1 MRGRLVTFEGIE
13 GSGKS
18 SLVTRLAASLGRPDR
33 QVVATREPGEG
44 LDPEIREYV
53 LTRARLQPLSEAFYM
68 LMDRHQHVVGML
80 RPLLES
86 GVHVLCD
93 RYVDSTV
100 AYQGGGSGIDRAALV
115 AMNDLAVGATKP
127 DLTIL
132 LDLEVRVALER
143 VRARSPHKQ
152 LDRFESETVEFHERV
167 RRTYLDLAAA
177 EPRRIVVVDAARPT
191 EDVVAAVLP
200 RLEALLSAVLS

>member
-1 MRGRLVTFEGIE
+1 VTFEGIE

-18 SLVTRLAASLGRPDR
+18 SLVSRVAGALARPGRR
-33 QVVATREPGEG
+33 IVTTREPGEG
-44 LDPEIREYV
+44 LDREIREYV

-93 RYVDSTV
+93 RYIDSTV
-100 AYQGGGSGIDRAALV
+100 AYQGGGSGIDRAALR
-115 AMNDLAVGATKP
+115 AMNDLAIGATRP

-132 LDLEVRVALER
+132 LDLEVPVALER
-143 VRARSPHKQ
+143 VRARSAHKQ
-152 LDRFESETVEFHERV
+152 LDRFESETLEFHQRV
-167 RRTYLDLAAA
+167 RRAYLQLAAE
-177 EPRRIVVVDAARPT
+177 EPDRIVVVDAARPT
-191 EDVVAAVLP
+191 DAVVADVLP
-200 RLEALLSAVLS
+200 RIEAVLSSGA